1 MTQGE
6 KRREYGNKVVVK
18 KIQYVPSVVFVVKNL
33 HEVVHP
39 IVPDAGHDPVRVRQR
54 QLEDAIFNLNLR
66 MQRSLKKLQQQSTK
80 RLVLSGRQA
89 KAEHSHI
96 GR

>member
-1 MTQGE
+1 MG
-6 KRREYGNKVVVK
+6 K
-18 KIQYVPSVVFVVKNL
+18 KYAPSVVFVVQNL
-33 HEVVHP
+33 HEVIHP

-54 QLEDAIFNLNLR
+54 QLEDAVSNLNLR
-66 MQRSLKKLQQQSTK
+66 MQRSLEKMSATMSQMAGA
-80 RLVLSGRQA
+80 VWQA